1 MLILFIQYF
10 YNRRR
15 LRLEYPEIIF
25 LPCFAHQC
33 QLAIGDIFKESL
45 ALKNA
50 SIKAIKVAAFFK
62 NANNSYFI
70 GKLRDIQK
78 ELYDKYYSIMVPG
91 ETRWNSHYFCFKSL
105 VRSKQALRVNIN
117 FLIKIIKIMI
127 FSIV

>member
-25 LPCFAHQC
+25 LPCFAYQC
-33 QLAIGDIFKESL
+33 QLAIGNIFKESL

-50 SIKAIKVAAFFK
+50 SIKAIKVATFFK

-70 GKLRDIQK
+70 GKLQDIQK

-105 VRSKQALRVNIN
+105 VRSKQALRV
-117 FLIKIIKIMI
+117 
-127 FSIV
+127 